1 MDANLVLEVMTHP
14 NGQHGFDILDS
25 DDRSREIIARTIEV
39 LRSAFGASEESTVGS
54 ALWPHVPGQPA

>member
-1 MDANLVLEVMTHP
+1 MDAILVLEVMTHP

-39 LRSAFGASEESTVGS
+39 LRTSFGTSDEPTGTATS
-54 ALWPHVPGQPA
+54 